1 LSRPPAGWCS
11 MSLLEE
17 TKLLLRKHR
26 IFPKKRLGQHF
37 TVEPTLFERM
47 AVYATLSSDDVVL
60 DIGAGFG
67 FLTRFLAERC
77 RKVLAVEA
85 DSRIAAVL
93 RRVLRGL
100 PNVEVVEGDVLK
112 VQLPSFNKVVSI
124 PPYNI
129 SSQLIQW
136 FFKKPLDCAVL
147 VLQREFAHKLVAPV
161 GSGSYSWLT
170 VLTYYYFDV
179 ELLDVVSKNAFYPP
193 PEVDSI
199 IVLLKPK
206 SPRPFRV
213 RHEESFKHLVQSLFT
228 QRNRKVKN
236 AVRVYAKKELSSG
249 KKVNLELIPFK
260 ERRVRELAPED
271 FGVLADVLAR

>member
-1 LSRPPAGWCS
+1 
-11 MSLLEE
+11 MNLLEE
-17 TKLLLRKHR
+17 TKFLLRKHR
-26 IFPKKRLGQHF
+26 IFPKKQLGQHF
-37 TVEPTLFERM
+37 TVEPGLFERM
-47 AVYATLSSDDVVL
+47 AEYAALSSNDVVL

-93 RRVLRGL
+93 RMVLRGL

-112 VQLPSFNKVVSI
+112 VQIPPFDKVVSI
-124 PPYNI
+124 PPYGI
-129 SSQLIQW
+129 SSQLVQW
-136 FFKKPLDCAVL
+136 LFKKPLDCAVL
-147 VLQREFAHKLVAPV
+147 VLQSEFAHKLVAPV

-170 VLTYYYFDV
+170 VLVYYYFDV
-179 ELLDVVSKNAFYPP
+179 ELLDVVPKKAFYPP
-193 PEVDSI
+193 PEVDSM

-206 SPRPFRV
+206 SPRPFHV
-213 RHEESFKHLVQSLFT
+213 GDEENFKRLVQSLFT

-236 AVRVYAKKELSSG
+236 AVQVYAEKEFSCG
-249 KKVNLELIPFK
+249 KGVNLESIPFK

-271 FGVLADVLAR
+271 FGMLADVLTR